1 MKNQI
6 THLQNKVL
14 VLNLAAT
21 FLAFLLITLFFVFE
35 SFLML
40 IPFLIIVASFAVIA
54 EEVTKLETKIH
65 NLKKQII
72 F

>member
-14 VLNLAAT
+14 VLNFAAT
-21 FLAFLLITLFFVFE
+21 FLGFLFITLFFAFE

-40 IPFLIIVASFAVIA
+40 IPMIIILASFAVIA
-54 EEVTKLETKIH
+54 EEVTRLETKIYF
-65 NLKKQII
+65 LKKQII

>member
-1 MKNQI
+1 MKTQI

-21 FLAFLLITLFFVFE
+21 FLGFLFITLFFAFE

-40 IPFLIIVASFAVIA
+40 IPMIIILASFAVIA
-54 EEVTKLETKIH
+54 EEVTSLETKIYF
-65 NLKKQII
+65 LKKQII